1 MASTMSS
8 TPPLEP
14 WQHPFEVDPHARQRM
29 RRTAWV
35 VALTF
40 VTMLFEIAFGYLTGS
55 MALTADGWHMGSHVA
70 ALGVAVFAYHYAE
83 RHAAN
88 PRFTFGTGKV
98 SALGGYTSAL
108 LLALVALGLVWE
120 SVERLLSPQRIAY
133 DEALLVAV
141 IGLVVNLASAV
152 ILGAGHEHDHG
163 HGHAHG
169 HGHEVDNTAHGHEH
183 GRAPKQQGGATVA
196 ETIGRAPVDP
206 NYRGAFL
213 HVLADA
219 FTSVLAIAALAAGK
233 WGGWAWFDP
242 LIGLVGAAVIL
253 YWSAGLARTSMR
265 SLLDAEDFGALE
277 HEIVDRLQRDG
288 LTRVTDLH
296 VWRLGPQTF
305 ACIVTLDSSQP
316 ESAQQYKE
324 RLKDLSA
331 LSHLTIEVNR
341 TPAGEG

>member
-8 TPPLEP
+8 TPPLAP

-40 VTMLFEIAFGYLTGS
+40 VTMVFEIAFGYLTGS

-70 ALGVAVFAYHYAE
+70 ALGVAVFAYYYAE

-108 LLALVALGLVWE
+108 LLALVALALVWE

-141 IGLVVNLASAV
+141 IGLVVNLASAY
-152 ILGAGHEHDHG
+152 ILGAGHAHDHDHDHG
-163 HGHAHG
+163 HAHDGGRATDAAHHHDMAITAKGFG
-169 HGHEVDNTAHGHEH
+169 HGPSA
-183 GRAPKQQGGATVA
+183 
-196 ETIGRAPVDP
+196 DP

-253 YWSAGLARTSMR
+253 YWSVGLARTSMR
-265 SLLDAEDFGALE
+265 SLLDAEDFGVLE
-277 HEIVDRLQRDG
+277 HEIVERLQRDG

-296 VWRLGPQTF
+296 VWRLGPQTY
-305 ACIVTLDSSQP
+305 ACIVTLDSPRP

-331 LSHLTIEVNR
+331 LSHLTIEVNHAPDR
-341 TPAGEG
+341 TRPSID

>member
-1 MASTMSS
+1 MASTTSS
-8 TPPLEP
+8 PPSLAP
-14 WQHPFEVDPHARQRM
+14 WQHPFTVDPRARQRM

-40 VTMLFEIAFGYLTGS
+40 VTMVFEIAFGYLTGS

-70 ALGVAVFAYHYAE
+70 ALGVAVFAYYYAE

-120 SVERLLSPQRIAY
+120 SVGRLLSPQRIAY

-141 IGLVVNLASAV
+141 IGLAVNLASAL
-152 ILGAGHEHDHG
+152 ILGAGHEHDHD
-163 HGHAHG
+163 HGHAHEGRHATEAAHHHDMAVTAQGFG
-169 HGHEVDNTAHGHEH
+169 H
-183 GRAPKQQGGATVA
+183 APSA
-196 ETIGRAPVDP
+196 DP

-219 FTSVLAIAALAAGK
+219 FTSVLAIVALAAGK

-253 YWSAGLARTSMR
+253 YWSVGLARTAMR

-296 VWRLGPQTF
+296 VWRLGPQTY
-305 ACIVTLDSSQP
+305 ACIVTLDSPRP
-316 ESAQQYKE
+316 ESARQYKE

-341 TPAGEG
+341 TPDRARSAID

>member
-1 MASTMSS
+1 
-8 TPPLEP
+8 
-14 WQHPFEVDPHARQRM
+14 
-29 RRTAWV
+29 
-35 VALTF
+35 
-40 VTMLFEIAFGYLTGS
+40 
-55 MALTADGWHMGSHVA
+55 MG
-70 ALGVAVFAYHYAE
+70 
-83 RHAAN
+83 
-88 PRFTFGTGKV
+88 
-98 SALGGYTSAL
+98 
-108 LLALVALGLVWE
+108 
-120 SVERLLSPQRIAY
+120 
-133 DEALLVAV
+133 
-141 IGLVVNLASAV
+141 
-152 ILGAGHEHDHG
+152 
-163 HGHAHG
+163 
-169 HGHEVDNTAHGHEH
+169 
-183 GRAPKQQGGATVA
+183 
-196 ETIGRAPVDP
+196 
-206 NYRGAFL
+206 
-213 HVLADA
+213 
-219 FTSVLAIAALAAGK
+219 
-233 WGGWAWFDP
+233 GGWAWFDP

>member
-1 MASTMSS
+1 
-8 TPPLEP
+8 
-14 WQHPFEVDPHARQRM
+14 
-29 RRTAWV
+29 
-35 VALTF
+35 
-40 VTMLFEIAFGYLTGS
+40 VTMVFEIAFGYLTGS

-70 ALGVAVFAYHYAE
+70 ALGVAVFAYRYAE

-108 LLALVALGLVWE
+108 LLALVALALVWE
-120 SVERLLSPQRIAY
+120 SVDRLLSPQRIAY

-152 ILGAGHEHDHG
+152 ILGGGHDHE
-163 HGHAHG
+163 
-169 HGHEVDNTAHGHEH
+169 HGHEPGAAHGYDDPH
-183 GRAPKQQGGATVA
+183 GMVEQEGHGQEA
-196 ETIGRAPVDP
+196 VDP

-213 HVLADA
+213 HVVADA

-253 YWSAGLARTSMR
+253 YWSAGLARTAMR

-277 HEIVDRLQRDG
+277 HEIVERLQRDG

-296 VWRLGPQTF
+296 VWRLGPKTC
-305 ACIVTLDSSQP
+305 ACIVTLNSPQP
-316 ESAQQYKE
+316 ESARQYKE

-341 TPAGEG
+341 APDRTRPSID

>member
-1 MASTMSS
+1 MASTVSS
-8 TPPLEP
+8 TPPLAP
-14 WQHPFEVDPHARQRM
+14 WQHPFEVDPHARRRM

-40 VTMLFEIAFGYLTGS
+40 VTMVFEIAFGYLTGS

-70 ALGVAVFAYHYAE
+70 ALGVAMFAYYYAE

-120 SVERLLSPQRIAY
+120 SVERLLAPQKIAY

-141 IGLVVNLASAV
+141 IGLVVNLASAF
-152 ILGAGHEHDHG
+152 ILGEGHEHEHEHDHD
-163 HGHAHG
+163 HGHAHDEG
-169 HGHEVDNTAHGHEH
+169 PATAS
-183 GRAPKQQGGATVA
+183 A
-196 ETIGRAPVDP
+196 DP

-213 HVLADA
+213 HVVADA

-253 YWSAGLARTSMR
+253 YWSAGLARTAMR

-277 HEIVDRLQRDG
+277 HEIVERLQRDG

-296 VWRLGPQTF
+296 VWRLGPQTY
-305 ACIVTLDSSQP
+305 ACIVTLDSPRP
-316 ESAQQYKE
+316 ESARQYKE

-341 TPAGEG
+341 APAQEPERKD

>member
-8 TPPLEP
+8 LPPLAP
-14 WQHPFEVDPHARQRM
+14 WHHPFEVDPHARQRM

-35 VALTF
+35 VVLTF
-40 VTMLFEIAFGYLTGS
+40 VTMIFEIAFGYLTGS

-70 ALGVAVFAYHYAE
+70 ALGVAVFAYYYAE

-108 LLALVALGLVWE
+108 LLALVALALVWE

-141 IGLVVNLASAV
+141 IGLVVNLASAY
-152 ILGAGHEHDHG
+152 ILGAGHAHDHDHDHG
-163 HGHAHG
+163 HAHDGGRATDAAHHHDMAITAKGFG
-169 HGHEVDNTAHGHEH
+169 HGPSA
-183 GRAPKQQGGATVA
+183 
-196 ETIGRAPVDP
+196 DP

-253 YWSAGLARTSMR
+253 YWSVGLARTSMR
-265 SLLDAEDFGALE
+265 SLLDAEDFGVLE
-277 HEIVDRLQRDG
+277 HEIVERLQRDG

-296 VWRLGPQTF
+296 VWRLGPQTY
-305 ACIVTLDSSQP
+305 ACIVTLDSPRP

-331 LSHLTIEVNR
+331 LSHLTIEVNHAPDR
-341 TPAGEG
+341 TRPSID

>member
-8 TPPLEP
+8 LPPLAP

-35 VALTF
+35 VVLTF
-40 VTMLFEIAFGYLTGS
+40 VTMIFEIAFGYLTGS

-70 ALGVAVFAYHYAE
+70 ALGVAVFAYYYAE

-120 SVERLLSPQRIAY
+120 SVGRLLSPQRIAY

-141 IGLVVNLASAV
+141 IGLAVNLASAL
-152 ILGAGHEHDHG
+152 ILGAGHEHDHD
-163 HGHAHG
+163 HGHAHEGRHATEAAHHHGMAITAQGFG
-169 HGHEVDNTAHGHEH
+169 H
-183 GRAPKQQGGATVA
+183 APSA
-196 ETIGRAPVDP
+196 DP

-219 FTSVLAIAALAAGK
+219 FTSVLAIVALAAGK

-253 YWSAGLARTSMR
+253 YWSVGLARTSMR
-265 SLLDAEDFGALE
+265 SLLDAEDFGVLE
-277 HEIVDRLQRDG
+277 HEIVERLQRDG

-296 VWRLGPQTF
+296 VWRLGPQTY
-305 ACIVTLDSSQP
+305 ACIVTLDSPRP

-341 TPAGEG
+341 APDRARSAID

>member
-1 MASTMSS
+1 MSS
-8 TPPLEP
+8 TPPLAP

-40 VTMLFEIAFGYLTGS
+40 VTMVFEIAFGYLTGS

-70 ALGVAVFAYHYAE
+70 ALGVALFAYYYAE

-108 LLALVALGLVWE
+108 LLALVALALVWE

-133 DEALLVAV
+133 DEALVVAV
-141 IGLVVNLASAV
+141 IGLVVNLASAY
-152 ILGAGHEHDHG
+152 ILGAGHAHDHDHDHG
-163 HGHAHG
+163 HAHDGGRATDAAHHHDMAITAKGFG
-169 HGHEVDNTAHGHEH
+169 HGPSA
-183 GRAPKQQGGATVA
+183 
-196 ETIGRAPVDP
+196 DP

-253 YWSAGLARTSMR
+253 YWSVGLARTSMR
-265 SLLDAEDFGALE
+265 SLLDAEDFGVLE
-277 HEIVDRLQRDG
+277 HEIVERLQRDG

-296 VWRLGPQTF
+296 VWRLGPQTY
-305 ACIVTLDSSQP
+305 ACIVTLDSPRP

-331 LSHLTIEVNR
+331 LSHLTIEVNHAPDR
-341 TPAGEG
+341 TRPSID

>member
-8 TPPLEP
+8 LPPLAP
-14 WQHPFEVDPHARQRM
+14 WQHPFDVDPHARQRM

-40 VTMLFEIAFGYLTGS
+40 VTMVFEIAFGYLTGS

-70 ALGVAVFAYHYAE
+70 ALGVAVFAYYYAE

-120 SVERLLSPQRIAY
+120 SVERLLAPQKIAY

-152 ILGAGHEHDHG
+152 ILGGGHDHGHDHDHGHEHDHD
-163 HGHAHG
+163 HGHAHDEG
-169 HGHEVDNTAHGHEH
+169 PATAS
-183 GRAPKQQGGATVA
+183 A
-196 ETIGRAPVDP
+196 DP

-253 YWSAGLARTSMR
+253 YWSVGLARTAMR

-277 HEIVDRLQRDG
+277 HEIVERLQRDG

-296 VWRLGPQTF
+296 VWRLGPQTY
-305 ACIVTLDSSQP
+305 ACIVTLDSPQP
-316 ESAQQYKE
+316 ESARQYKE

-341 TPAGEG
+341 APAQEPGRKD

>member
-8 TPPLEP
+8 TPPLAP

-120 SVERLLSPQRIAY
+120 SVERLLAPRTIAY

-141 IGLVVNLASAV
+141 IGLVVNLASAY
-152 ILGAGHEHDHG
+152 ILGAGHAHDHDHDHG
-163 HGHAHG
+163 HAHDGGRATDAPHHHDMAITAKGFG
-169 HGHEVDNTAHGHEH
+169 HGPSA
-183 GRAPKQQGGATVA
+183 
-196 ETIGRAPVDP
+196 DP

-253 YWSAGLARTSMR
+253 YWSVGLARTSMR
-265 SLLDAEDFGALE
+265 SLLDAEDFGVLE
-277 HEIVDRLQRDG
+277 HEIVERLQRDG

-296 VWRLGPQTF
+296 VWRLGPQTY
-305 ACIVTLDSSQP
+305 ACIVTLDSPRP

>member
-1 MASTMSS
+1 MTSTMSS
-8 TPPLEP
+8 TPPLAP
-14 WQHPFEVDPHARQRM
+14 WQHPFDVDPHARQRM

-35 VALTF
+35 IALTF
-40 VTMLFEIAFGYLTGS
+40 VTMVFEIAFGYLTGS

-70 ALGVAVFAYHYAE
+70 ALGVAVFAYYYAE

-108 LLALVALGLVWE
+108 LLALVALALVWE
-120 SVERLLSPQRIAY
+120 SVARLLSPQKIAY

-152 ILGAGHEHDHG
+152 ILGGGHDHDHDHDHG
-163 HGHAHG
+163 HEPEAAHG
-169 HGHEVDNTAHGHEH
+169 HDDPHGMTEPE
-183 GRAPKQQGGATVA
+183 GRGQEA
-196 ETIGRAPVDP
+196 VDP

-253 YWSAGLARTSMR
+253 YWSAGLARTAMR

-277 HEIVDRLQRDG
+277 HEIVERLQRDG

-296 VWRLGPQTF
+296 VWRLGPQTY
-305 ACIVTLDSSQP
+305 ACIVTLDSPQP
-316 ESAQQYKE
+316 ESARQYKE

-341 TPAGEG
+341 APDRTRPSID

>member
-8 TPPLEP
+8 TPPLAP
-14 WQHPFEVDPHARQRM
+14 WQHPFDVDPHARQRM

-40 VTMLFEIAFGYLTGS
+40 VTMVFEIAFGYLTGS

-70 ALGVAVFAYHYAE
+70 ALGVAVFAYYYAE

-108 LLALVALGLVWE
+108 LLALVALALVWE
-120 SVERLLSPQRIAY
+120 SVDRLLSPQRIAY

-152 ILGAGHEHDHG
+152 ILGGGHDHEHGHEPEA
-163 HGHAHG
+163 AHG
-169 HGHEVDNTAHGHEH
+169 HDDPHGMTEPE
-183 GRAPKQQGGATVA
+183 GYGQEA
-196 ETIGRAPVDP
+196 VDP

-213 HVLADA
+213 HVVADA

-253 YWSAGLARTSMR
+253 YWSAGLARTAMR

-277 HEIVDRLQRDG
+277 QRSSS
-288 LTRVTDLH
+288 
-296 VWRLGPQTF
+296 
-305 ACIVTLDSSQP
+305 ACSTTASPVSPTCTSGAWGRRP
-316 ESAQQYKE
+316 
-324 RLKDLSA
+324 
-331 LSHLTIEVNR
+331 
-341 TPAGEG
+341 TPASSR